1 MATIAEQ
8 LTSLAN
14 TKTAIKDAIVAKG
27 VAVSDSDTFRSYADK
42 IGQIESGG
50 GSASATKLGVS
61 IDNMIGDVDANGV
74 LQSPSVPFEIKAVGV
89 KVIGAY
95 AMQYKFRGLSNAT
108 SADFS
113 SVETIETYGLY
124 YAMPDSGVVSV
135 DFSNLKV
142 VNARGLYGAFSGSA
156 VETANFSNLETISG
170 YGCYEI
176 FRGTPLKTIDLHNL
190 VSVSDS
196 GLYNAFD
203 ASMLE
208 SIDLSALT
216 TLGSYAFRGAFS
228 DTEIKSISFPALTSV
243 QANSFGTSSSS
254 TQAFRNCTELTEIHF
269 RADMQAT
276 IEACDGYANKFGA
289 TSSAIYFD
297 L

>member
-1 MATIAEQ
+1 MGVYLGNKPVGVSKVVVRQ
-8 LTSLAN
+8 
-14 TKTAIKDAIVAKG
+14 VAK
-27 VAVSDSDTFRSYADK
+27 
-42 IGQIESGG
+42 
-50 GSASATKLGVS
+50 TKYGIS
-61 IDNMIGDVDANGV
+61 IDNLLGDVDANGV
-74 LQSPSVPFEIKAVGV
+74 LQSPSAPFEIKAVGV

-95 AMQYKFRGLSNAT
+95 TMQYKFRGLSNLT

-113 SVETIETYGLY
+113 SVETIEAYGLY

-142 VNARGLYGAFSGSA
+142 VNNRGLYGAFTGSA
-156 VETANFSNLETISG
+156 VETAIFSNLETISE

-176 FRGTPLKTIDLHNL
+176 FRNTRLKTIGLHKL
-190 VSVSDS
+190 VSVATN

-203 ASMLE
+203 SSTLE
-208 SIDLSALT
+208 SIDLPALT
-216 TLGSYAFRGAFS
+216 TLGSYAFRGAFA

-276 IEACDGYANKFGA
+276 IEALSGYANRFGA
-289 TSSAIYFD
+289 TNATIYFD